1 MAASLFVFR
10 PSDTGVLV
18 WVFAAVQVLIAV
30 GYVVAWGV
38 RPSLGTRR
46 RRGRLMARNYVTDLR
61 PLGLRRV

>member
-10 PSDTGVLV
+10 SSDTGVLV

-38 RPSLGTRR
+38 TRR
-46 RRGRLMARNYVTDLR
+46 WALDVVGAGSWRATTSPISDR
-61 PLGLRRV
+61 